1 MEPIAAISTPLA
13 PSAIGVVRLTGDGAA
28 KIAEKVFRPLRKKP
42 LSECPCR
49 EMIYGD
55 MVDAE
60 GTLLDRGLCV
70 LFAPGHSYTGEES
83 AEFYCHGSPIAM
95 QEVLRALFAAGARQ
109 AKGGEFTRR
118 AFLNGKLDLTQAEA
132 VMDLIDAETAEAAR
146 CAAAQV
152 GGTLRRRVEKI
163 YDTVMDVTSRFYAV
177 VDYPDEDIDD
187 LSTLALSDALTA
199 AAEEV
204 KSLLSTFR
212 RGSIMKNGLP
222 TAIIG
227 RPNAGKSSLLNAL
240 LGYERAIVTN
250 IPGTTRDTV
259 EEKVDCG
266 GVLLRLTD
274 TAGIRETDDVVESLG
289 VERSRDA
296 LIRAELALC
305 LIDASAPFTQ
315 EDREALM
322 LSGEKEKWI
331 LVFTKKDLAE
341 TLPAIDEVYTN
352 PPAATVFLSAETGE
366 GMEELEKAV
375 AHLFPLPAVPRGEM
389 LTSERQADA
398 ARRAQEAL
406 ERAAMALDMG
416 LTPDAILTDAED
428 ALSALGA
435 LTGKSVKEDLVA
447 TIFSRFC
454 VGK

>member
-28 KIAEKVFRPLRKKP
+28 NIAEKVFRPLRNKP
-42 LSECPCR
+42 LSECPHR

-55 MVDAE
+55 MVDSD
-60 GTLLDRGLCV
+60 GVLLDRGLCV

-152 GGTLRRRVEKI
+152 GGTLRRRVEKV

-187 LSTLALSDALTA
+187 LSTQALSDALTA

-240 LGYERAIVTN
+240 VGYERAIVTD

-296 LIRAELALC
+296 LIRADLALC

-315 EDREALM
+315 EDREAVILA
-322 LSGEKEKWI
+322 GEKEKWI
-331 LVFTKKDLAE
+331 LVFTKKDLAAS
-341 TLPAIDEVYTN
+341 LPALPEVYTN
-352 PPAATVFLSAETGE
+352 PPAATVFLSAKSGE
-366 GMEELEKAV
+366 GIADLEKAV
-375 AHLFPLPAVPRGEM
+375 SDLFPLPAVPRGEM

-406 ERAAMALDMG
+406 ERAALALDLG
-416 LTPDAILTDAED
+416 LTPDAVLTDAED